1 MTPPVISLLFANLV
15 TIVLAIGG
23 HWDVA
28 TVMCIYWAQSVIIGI
43 FTVITL
49 LGIDTSALSFD
60 IGRSLKEKGGSGIV
74 GLKYIWLYK
83 CVLAGFFAL
92 HYGLFHYGYFSFIVE
107 SGLFGSVNFS
117 NPPNYIACGLF
128 FANHLYLFLYHR
140 KDVRQSST
148 FIAEEFFR
156 PYQRIVPMHL
166 TIIFGSIVMFALH
179 VIGINA
185 SLPVLVLFLLLK
197 TYADLDMHQQKHAG
211 EELKAAPADR

>member
-1 MTPPVISLLFANLV
+1 
-15 TIVLAIGG
+15 
-23 HWDVA
+23 
-28 TVMCIYWAQSVIIGI
+28 
-43 FTVITL
+43 
-49 LGIDTSALSFD
+49 
-60 IGRSLKEKGGSGIV
+60 
-74 GLKYIWLYK
+74 LKYIWLYK

-117 NPPNYIACGLF
+117 NPDNYIACGLF
-128 FANHLYLFLYHR
+128 FANHLYSFLYHR
-140 KDVRQSST
+140 NDVRQSLT

-166 TIIFGSIVMFALH
+166 IIIFGSFVMFALH

-197 TYADLDMHQQKHAG
+197 TYTDLDMHQQKHAG
-211 EELKAAPADR
+211 EEPKAAPADS